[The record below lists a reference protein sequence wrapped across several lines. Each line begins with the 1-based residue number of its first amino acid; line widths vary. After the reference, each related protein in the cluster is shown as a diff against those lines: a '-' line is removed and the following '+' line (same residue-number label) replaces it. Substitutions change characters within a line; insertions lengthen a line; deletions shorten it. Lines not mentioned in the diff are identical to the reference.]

1 MTLSNH
7 KKGCSVVSLCR
18 ALLPHM
24 QEASYKRAVLCID
37 RIIALLGVAYA
48 VESHTLVHMSGVEYI
63 IQVQQKYVITQE
75 NILK

>member
-1 MTLSNH
+1 
-7 KKGCSVVSLCR
+7 
-18 ALLPHM
+18 M